1 MKKNGKRFLIKLQNL
16 VIYFFV
22 CSFIGWILEV
32 AYAFSVFGTFVDRGF
47 LHGPICPIYGC
58 GAVAMVL
65 ITDWIKSKKI
75 KNIWIMFA
83 IVTAIAT
90 ILEYIAS
97 FILEKIFGLRWWDY
111 TGYFLNI
118 NGRVCLIFAIF
129 FGIAGII
136 FIKKLYVPI
145 EKEIRKLRKR
155 MSNRLI
161 GILLILCLIT
171 LGIDVYFSYIK
182 YTIPENSKID
192 SRVVIYLNK

>member
-1 MKKNGKRFLIKLQNL
+1 MKKNRKRFLIKLQNL

-65 ITDWIKSKKI
+65 ITNWIKRKKI

-145 EKEIRKLRKR
+145 EKGIRKLRKK
-155 MSNRLI
+155 MSSRLI

>member
-1 MKKNGKRFLIKLQNL
+1 MKKNRKRFLIKLQNL

-58 GAVAMVL
+58 GVVAMVL

-129 FGIAGII
+129 FGIAGIL

-145 EKEIRKLRKR
+145 EKKIRKLRKK